1 MVVRSLANLF
11 VLCAFAAAP
20 LAGCSRGDS
29 APPVATVSF
38 STSKDRVPLG
48 SPVELRYRFDVA
60 PNATIAD
67 NYRVFVHVLDDR
79 GTEMWNDDHDPPI
92 PTSQWRPGQ
101 TVQYAHTRFV
111 PVFPYVGEAVVEVGL
126 HRGDDRLPLQGANP
140 EDRDSSTRQYRV
152 GTLTILPSSENIPF
166 YFKSGW
172 HPEEF
177 AADNPTIG
185 WQWTQKIATLMLPRN
200 PRKDLTFYLS
210 YSGRPDLFPE
220 NPQQV
225 TVYVGDQVVDT
236 FRVTDNKQV
245 LRTIPI
251 GAAQL
256 GPADSVEVRIEV
268 DKTFVPAKLPN
279 ATGDTREL
287 GIRVYHQFF
296 EAR

>member
-1 MVVRSLANLF
+1 LWVLAAVPF
-11 VLCAFAAAP
+11 
-20 LAGCSRGDS
+20 AGCSRGDS
-29 APPVATVSF
+29 APAVATVSF
-38 STSKDRVPLG
+38 STNKEKVPLG
-48 SPVELRYRFDVA
+48 SPVELTYRFDVA

-79 GTEMWNDDHDPPI
+79 GTEMWNDDHDPPV

-101 TVQYAHTRFV
+101 TVQYSHTRFV
-111 PVFPYVGEAVVEVGL
+111 PVFPYVGEAVVEIGL
-126 HRGDDRLPLQGANP
+126 HKGDARLPLQGPNP

-152 GTLTILPSSENIPF
+152 GTLTILPSSENIQF

-177 AADNPTIG
+177 AADNPTVG

-200 PRKDLTFYLS
+200 PRKNLTFYLS

-225 TVYVGDQVVDT
+225 TVYVGDHVVDT
-236 FRVTDNKQV
+236 FRVTDNKQT

-251 GAAQL
+251 AAAQL
-256 GPADSVEVRIEV
+256 GAADSVEVRIEV
-268 DKTFVPAKLPN
+268 DKTFVPAKLAN
-279 ATGDTREL
+279 AGTDTREL
-287 GIRVYHQFF
+287 GIQVYHQVF